1 MPDTHWNDKK
11 LKLPALHQAARRGE
25 LAKVKQL
32 LKGKA
37 KADEAGE
44 FGDTPIM
51 WAAYEGNASVVA
63 YLIAAGA
70 NVKAADTNKTT
81 PLHNA
86 AANGHCE
93 IITALLSKGA
103 NAKAIDGGGLMPMH
117 WAAAGD
123 YPDAIQVL
131 IQNKVSADVPGGD
144 GKTALHYA
152 AYYGH
157 PAAIRALVKGG
168 ANVNRA
174 DKEKA
179 TPLHDAAEKGRV
191 ISVEA
196 LINGG
201 ANLNAKDENGRT
213 PLHYAAHNGHADIVE
228 QLVESGAD
236 MDKGDNDDRTPL
248 FYSQRSGCHDV
259 TKMLIEMG
267 GFATAK
273 PPEKQSVAEAVFNRA
288 YLSVVFIQTNTSQG
302 SGVVVQDDIV
312 VTNYHVVRPEP
323 GEKQSGLFVYKPEG
337 RQINKWDK
345 YEGKPMEGDL
355 GRDFCILHVPGLGC
369 NAAAI
374 RPYHTLRVGED
385 VYAIGNPM
393 GETLTLSEGVIS
405 QIRDEGER
413 RTIQTNAA
421 ISPGSSGGGLFDK
434 DGNLIGITT
443 ESLRHSE
450 NINYAIAADL
460 FWGFLPGKR

>member
-32 LKGKA
+32 LKGKT
-37 KADEAGE
+37 KADESGE

-103 NAKAIDGGGLMPMH
+103 NAKAIDGGGMTPLH

-131 IQNKVSADVPGGD
+131 IQSKVSADVPGGD

-174 DKEKA
+174 DKERA
-179 TPLHDAAEKGRV
+179 TPLHDAAEKGRIV
-191 ISVEA
+191 SVEA

-201 ANLNAKDENGRT
+201 ANPNAKDGNGST
-213 PLHYAAHNGHADIVE
+213 PLHHAAFYGFADIVE
-228 QLVESGAD
+228 QLVDAGAD
-236 MDKGDNDDRTPL
+236 MEKEDKNGRTPL
-248 FYSQRSGCHDV
+248 FYSQRGGRHDV
-259 TKMLIEMG
+259 TEMLIEIG
-267 GFATAK
+267 DYGAAK
-273 PPEKQSVAEAVFNRA
+273 APKGENIAEKVFKHA
-288 YLSVVFIQTNTSQG
+288 CPSVVFIETPTAMG
-302 SGVVVQDDIV
+302 SGVIVGDDFVATNFHVVSAQHGETQTGIV
-312 VTNYHVVRPEP
+312 VC
-323 GEKQSGLFVYKPEG
+323 KAEG
-337 RQINKWDK
+337 RRINEWDR
-345 YEGKPMEGDL
+345 YSAEPIAGDSE
-355 GRDFCILHVPGLGC
+355 RDFCLLHVPGLGG
-369 NAAAI
+369 NPMAI
-374 RPYHTLRVGED
+374 RPYHDLRVGED
-385 VYAIGNPM
+385 VYAIGNPLK
-393 GETLTLSEGVIS
+393 ETLTLTAGVIS
-405 QIRDEGER
+405 QMRSDSER
-413 RTIQTNAA
+413 RMIQTNAA
-421 ISPGSSGGGLFDK
+421 ISDGSSGGGLFDK
-434 DGNLIGITT
+434 YGNLIGITT
-443 ESLRHSE
+443 ESRIGGE
-450 NINYAIAADL
+450 NLNYAIAADL